1 MFRLFAFITLLLA
14 AAMGIFDFTIKGW
27 GVLDA
32 VALGLCIWCFSTM
45 YEIRGA
51 YYENRRG

>member
-14 AAMGIFDFTIKGW
+14 AAMGMFDFTIKGW

-45 YEIRGA
+45 YEFRGA